1 MSQVQSSS
9 IAIPSSPA
17 DRKAIK
23 DALQEISNSLTR
35 MEAERDLI
43 KDILQ
48 TVQDNQN
55 IPKKYVRKLAK
66 IYHKQNFAEIQQEQD
81 EVETLYET
89 VTVLT

>member
-1 MSQVQSSS
+1 MTQQTTNVVV
-9 IAIPSSPA
+9 PSSPE
-17 DRKAIK
+17 DRRAIK
-23 DALQEISNSLTR
+23 NALQEISNSLTR

-66 IYHKQNFAEIQQEQD
+66 IYHKQNFTEIQQEQD
-81 EVETLYET
+81 DVETLYET
-89 VTVLT
+89 VTELS

>member
-1 MSQVQSSS
+1 MTQQTTNIVV
-9 IAIPSSPA
+9 PSSPE

-23 DALQEISNSLTR
+23 NALQEISNSLTR
-35 MEAERDLI
+35 IEGERDLI

-66 IYHKQNFAEIQQEQD
+66 IYHKQNYNEVQQEQD
-81 EVETLYET
+81 DLETLYET
-89 VTVLT
+89 VAATS